1 MDMMKLPAAAAG
13 IDGHHIGLLDIGRS
27 SMPFICRSSCIEIL
41 SNVLDGRLQL
51 VIKIKYVNVRPP
63 SKSSLWAVLQRFHAV
78 LLRL

>member
-41 SNVLDGRLQL
+41 SNVLADDYNWL
-51 VIKIKYVNVRPP
+51 
-63 SKSSLWAVLQRFHAV
+63 
-78 LLRL
+78 